1 MAKNKRLPEP
11 VLAHLHG
18 KGSLSEVLQIER
30 AHLLHEAQSEMQRTI
45 TREEPVFQNPTYIEV
60 RVRRDGLS
68 ASSRVVGDD
77 LSEFGRIV
85 VHTDET
91 VQSSAPW
98 NHTEAPYIQEVEAGL
113 PFSGQ
118 RQIFDAIHRLTVGWG
133 AFTCQVTLELLSRV
147 SGIRN
152 SKTLRKWIADLDGR
166 KLIRYTPVHG
176 DLRGSIIALT
186 PPEQARLAI
195 ERFWRMGRN
204 RV

>member
-30 AHLLHEAQSEMQRTI
+30 AHLLHEAQTEMQRTI
-45 TREEPVFQNPTYIEV
+45 SRDEPVAPTYIEV

-85 VHTDET
+85 VHSDDTILST
-91 VQSSAPW
+91 APW
-98 NHTEAPYIQEVEAGL
+98 NHTEAPFIEVEGSL

-118 RQIFDAIHRLTVGWG
+118 RQIFDAIHRLTIGWG
-133 AFTCQVTLELLSRV
+133 TFTCQVTLELLSRV

-152 SKTLRKWIADLDGR
+152 AKTLRKWIADLDGR

-186 PPEQARLAI
+186 PPEHIRAAI
-195 ERFWRMGRN
+195 ERFWRTSRA
-204 RV
+204 RA

>member
-11 VLAHLHG
+11 VLANLHG
-18 KGSLSEVLQIER
+18 RGSLSEVLQIER
-30 AHLLHEAQSEMQRTI
+30 AHLLHEAQTEMQRTI
-45 TREEPVFQNPTYIEV
+45 TREEPVFQAPTYIEV

-85 VHTDET
+85 VHSDDT
-91 VQSSAPW
+91 VVSTAPW
-98 NHTEAPYIQEVEAGL
+98 NHADAPYLQEVTATL

-133 AFTCQVTLELLSRV
+133 AFTCQVTLDLLSRV

-152 SKTLRKWIADLDGR
+152 AKTLRKWIADLDSR
-166 KLIRYTPVHG
+166 NLLRYTPVHG

-186 PPEQARLAI
+186 PPEQTRLAI
-195 ERFWRMGRN
+195 ERFWRIT
-204 RV
+204 RVRS

>member
-18 KGSLSEVLQIER
+18 RGSLSEVLQIER
-30 AHLLHEAQSEMQRTI
+30 AHLMHEAQNEMQRTI
-45 TREEPVFQNPTYIEV
+45 TREEPVAPTYIEV

-85 VHTDET
+85 VHSEET
-91 VQSSAPW
+91 VLSAGPW
-98 NHTEAPYIQEVEAGL
+98 NHMEAPYIQEVEATL

-118 RQIFDAIHRLTVGWG
+118 RQIYNAIHRLTVGWG
-133 AFTCQVTLELLSRV
+133 AFTCQVTLDLLSRV

-152 SKTLRKWIADLDGR
+152 SKTLRKWIGDLDAR
-166 KLIRYTPVHG
+166 KHIRYTPVHG
-176 DLRGSIIALT
+176 DLRGSIITLA
-186 PPEQARLAI
+186 PPEHARLAI
-195 ERFWRMGRN
+195 ERFWRTSRT
-204 RV
+204 RT